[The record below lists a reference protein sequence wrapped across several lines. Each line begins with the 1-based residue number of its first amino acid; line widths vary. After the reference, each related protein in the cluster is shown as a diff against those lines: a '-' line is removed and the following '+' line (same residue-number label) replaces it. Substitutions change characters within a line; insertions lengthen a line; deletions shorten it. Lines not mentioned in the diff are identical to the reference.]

1 MKFNKYCKL
10 TLVLLLLI
18 SFILFSFSHQISS
31 FRSAY
36 THGSLYQQIIF
47 ACSENLFE
55 QYTDLTVSKYNGIKS
70 KDGNY
75 VNCYNK
81 KVTYNK
87 HYYEISYINS
97 NNKNLYAFI
106 KSDFDNA
113 NLTIYFYHDY
123 YSINMLYKSD
133 KSDRYILSTRFNVN
147 LDFDTDNLSLE
158 DEESY
163 NNTLKIISESTIKET
178 IGIFYREAN
187 NDMKII
193 YDKLN

>member
-18 SFILFSFSHQISS
+18 SIILFSFSHHISS
-31 FRSAY
+31 FKSAY
-36 THGSLYQQIIF
+36 TRGSLYQQIIF

-55 QYTDLTVSKYNGIKS
+55 QYTDLTVSKYKGIKS

-87 HYYEISYINS
+87 HCYEISYINS
-97 NNKNLYAFI
+97 NDKNLYAFI
-106 KSDFDNA
+106 KSNFGNA

-123 YSINMLYKSD
+123 YSINMLYESD
-133 KSDRYILSTRFNVN
+133 SYSFSTCFNVN

-158 DEESY
+158 DEENY
-163 NNTLKIISESTIKET
+163 KKTLKIISESTIKET
-178 IGIFYREAN
+178 IEIFYREAN

-193 YDKLN
+193 YDKLS